1 MSNEQEPYLIPPRP
15 SATPPNSGGEMIC
28 PTAIN
33 ESAENGRCSEQAR
46 QLKGVSTAQSGGESR
61 ADRERDGT

>member
-1 MSNEQEPYLIPPRP
+1 
-15 SATPPNSGGEMIC
+15 MIC

-46 QLKGVSTAQSGGESR
+46 QLKGVSTAQSGCESR